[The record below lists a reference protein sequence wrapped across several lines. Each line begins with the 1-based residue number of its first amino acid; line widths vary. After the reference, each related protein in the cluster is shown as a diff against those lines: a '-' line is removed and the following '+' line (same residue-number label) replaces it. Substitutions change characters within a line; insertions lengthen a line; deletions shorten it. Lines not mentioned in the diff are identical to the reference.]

1 MGNLIAFAVGAVIG
15 SVLTAVLL
23 SPENL
28 RKYQK
33 VSNDVSNSYAAA
45 KAVYESEVYGDEN
58 KESED
63 EKS

>member
-1 MGNLIAFAVGAVIG
+1 MGNLIAFAVGAAIG
-15 SVLTAVLL
+15 SALTAVLL

-33 VSNDVSNSYAAA
+33 VSNDVSNSYAVA
-45 KAVYESEVYGDEN
+45 KAVYKSEVYGNEN
-58 KESED
+58 EESED